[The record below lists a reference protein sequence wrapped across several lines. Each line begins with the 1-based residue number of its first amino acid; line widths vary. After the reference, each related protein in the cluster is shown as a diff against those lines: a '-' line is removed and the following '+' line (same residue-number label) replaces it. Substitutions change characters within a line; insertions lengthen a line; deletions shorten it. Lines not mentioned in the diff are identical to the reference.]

1 MREEIGMK
9 KTEYLHYVKDGY
21 AWKEVVGNG
30 SVSVDLEG
38 YLQGIIDN
46 LSSFVETWGENLYI
60 DFVDN
65 WEDYRYVIARQR
77 EETLVEKGERMNQE
91 KQAKEKTAAANAKK
105 AEATAVREK
114 KELERLR
121 KKYE

>member
-1 MREEIGMK
+1 MK
-9 KTEYLHYVKDGY
+9 KTEYLHFVKDGY